1 MHSGLRK
8 NEHRIFRM
16 QAWAALLCALLLCL
30 TAPLGALA
38 ATISE
43 LNPPIMDTYTDSGF
57 TAGQFQNSA
66 PQGTGN
72 TEPANPLN
80 APGNNWNNAYMSDVP
95 GVANAPAGSYNYWNS
110 NGSGYNYWNNPWF
123 SQGYSNGYGSGYYTG
138 DLYGYGQGY
147 NYGYGTG
154 YNDGNAYGYGQG
166 YNYGYGTGYDSGYGS
181 GFSTGNVNGY
191 GQGYNN
197 GFGSGYGSAY
207 DQGYSTGNTN
217 GYGNGF
223 SSGYGT
229 GYNDGNT
236 NGYGQ
241 GYTNGYNQG
250 YGTGFDAGYGSG
262 YNGGYGTGYQ
272 SGYTSGYNL
281 SIGPDYIGAA
291 IVDVNRDAIT
301 KLRGCKLRSTISLS
315 GSANILRSVHGHV
328 HVFVLQYTFDMYGR
342 KWYRIRLDDGLE
354 GWAAASLI
362 SLK

>member
-57 TAGQFQNSA
+57 TAGQFQDSA
-66 PQGTGN
+66 PQSTEN

-154 YNDGNAYGYGQG
+154 YNDGN
-166 YNYGYGTGYDSGYGS
+166 
-181 GFSTGNVNGY
+181 
-191 GQGYNN
+191 
-197 GFGSGYGSAY
+197 
-207 DQGYSTGNTN
+207 
-217 GYGNGF
+217 
-223 SSGYGT
+223 
-229 GYNDGNT
+229 
-236 NGYGQ
+236 
-241 GYTNGYNQG
+241 
-250 YGTGFDAGYGSG
+250 
-262 YNGGYGTGYQ
+262 
-272 SGYTSGYNL
+272 TSG
-281 SIGPDYIGAA
+281 
-291 IVDVNRDAIT
+291 
-301 KLRGCKLRSTISLS
+301 
-315 GSANILRSVHGHV
+315 
-328 HVFVLQYTFDMYGR
+328 
-342 KWYRIRLDDGLE
+342 
-354 GWAAASLI
+354 
-362 SLK
+362 